1 MADHDKKEEVSK
13 CYQKLMKE
21 TFEGTHVGTYD
32 LSDAT
37 SKIWYKIKIE
47 PASMS
52 SAMKKGLKAIED
64 SFENCIWKGFKDGVM
79 YVNKEQHDDWKS
91 IEEAEK
97 FKIKDFKVMDFDK
110 CKKPDRYTYKFG
122 CCFILEAA

>member
-1 MADHDKKEEVSK
+1 MAGHDNKAKVSK
-13 CYQKLMKE
+13 YYQKLKEE
-21 TFEGTHVGTYD
+21 TFEGTHDGTYD
-32 LSDAT
+32 MSDAT
-37 SKIWYKIKIE
+37 SKTWNKIKIE

-52 SAMKKGLKAIED
+52 SAMKKGLEAIENE
-64 SFENCIWKGFKDGVM
+64 FENRIWKGFKDGVM

-110 CKKPDRYTYKFG
+110 CKKPDKYTDKFG